1 MQTGQLWLPAHT
13 HTPQWQVFIWHTT
26 SRGQASLHSYC
37 TTLLCSHLLHS
48 PSPTCSLSLV
58 LTFTS
63 ANGQSM
69 GKPYVDSG
77 SAASPLLTCRTVVPH
92 CPRCT
97 AKWAAVPEHGPQRGS
112 GMNTSSMALHPQ
124 GSTDPGCIQ
133 HHFSFHHTTHPHP
146 SDTSDKRQS
155 AQTENQALPSYP
167 WNMAEMQ
174 GINIVQC
181 SLSEAQFSV
190 PESL

>member
-48 PSPTCSLSLV
+48 PSPTCSLPLV

-69 GKPYVDSG
+69 GKAYVDSG
-77 SAASPLLTCRTVVPH
+77 SAASPLLTCRTVLPH
-92 CPRCT
+92 CPCCT
-97 AKWAAVPEHGPQRGS
+97 AKWAAVPDTWASTWQWDEYLFHGFAPAGKHRS
-112 GMNTSSMALHPQ
+112 RLHTA
-124 GSTDPGCIQ
+124 SLL
-133 HHFSFHHTTHPHP
+133 
-146 SDTSDKRQS
+146 
-155 AQTENQALPSYP
+155 LPSHHP
-167 WNMAEMQ
+167 PSPIWH
-174 GINIVQC
+174 VR
-181 SLSEAQFSV
+181 
-190 PESL
+190 